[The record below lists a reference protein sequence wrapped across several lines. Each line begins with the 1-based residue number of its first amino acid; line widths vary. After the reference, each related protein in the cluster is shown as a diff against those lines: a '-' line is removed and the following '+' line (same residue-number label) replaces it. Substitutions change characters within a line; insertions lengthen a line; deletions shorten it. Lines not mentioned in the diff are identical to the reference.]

1 MSGRPWESAAG
12 PISSVRAP
20 CSLLVLRTRFLP
32 TRRVVE
38 VTWARISNCRLEP
51 ERTMLKPSLQLRIGQ
66 QLTMTPQLQQ
76 AIRLLQLP
84 SLDLQAHVRETL
96 ETNVMLEAED
106 ELALDAPPDAA
117 REREDV
123 PVEEKYAEL
132 DGHTAAGDQREEP
145 EVEIADE
152 AWGEQTSGPSD
163 SPWSGEDD
171 RSGDFSDQHG
181 QTLQEQLIEQLEL
194 AKLSPVDLAIA
205 RVITDAIT
213 DDGYLKDDL
222 EEVRLSLL
230 PEIEATIAD
239 VERVLAAV
247 RSLEP
252 AGVGARNLGECI
264 ALQLRQLHPDTRARD
279 IAIRVALEHLDLV
292 AGQQLVLLR
301 RQLRCSEGDL
311 EMALALVRS
320 CHPRP
325 GAAVNPAQAEYVI
338 PDVFVRRT
346 DHGWI
351 GEINQ
356 ATVPRVRVNQ
366 SYANLISRA
375 PDHAMLRT
383 QLQEARWLMRS
394 LEIRN
399 ETLVKVA
406 RCIVQRQTSFFE
418 IGEEAME
425 PLILKDVAEAVEMHE
440 STISR
445 VTTAKYMHT
454 PRGVFEFRYF
464 FSSHVAAADGT
475 EMSSTAIR
483 AKLRK
488 LISQENPDN
497 PLSDAKLAEILSQ
510 EGIPVARRTVAKY
523 REGMQIAPS
532 NERKRAA
539 ARAS

>member
-1 MSGRPWESAAG
+1 
-12 PISSVRAP
+12 
-20 CSLLVLRTRFLP
+20 
-32 TRRVVE
+32 
-38 VTWARISNCRLEP
+38 
-51 ERTMLKPSLQLRIGQ
+51 MLKPSLQLRIGQ

-96 ETNVMLEAED
+96 ETNVMLEGED
-106 ELALDAPPDAA
+106 ETVEAADPGARDREELPVRLD
-117 REREDV
+117 
-123 PVEEKYAEL
+123 EKYAEL
-132 DGHTAAGDQREEP
+132 DGISTPADQRETP

-163 SPWSGEDD
+163 RVFSGDDDD
-171 RSGDFSDQHG
+171 RSSDFSDQHG

-194 AKLSPVDLAIA
+194 AKLSSVDMAIA
-205 RVITDAIT
+205 RVICDALT
-213 DDGYLKDDL
+213 DDGYLKDSL
-222 EEVRLSLL
+222 EDVRASLL
-230 PEIEATIAD
+230 PEIDAAPGD
-239 VERVLAAV
+239 VERVLGIV
-247 RSLEP
+247 QSLEP

-264 ALQLRQLHPDTRARD
+264 ALQLKQLDPETPARD
-279 IAIRVALEHLDLV
+279 VAIRVALEHLDLV
-292 AGQQLVLLR
+292 ASQQLALLR
-301 RQLRCSEGDL
+301 RQLRCSESDL

-325 GAAVNPAQAEYVI
+325 GAAVNPTQAQYVI

-346 DHGWI
+346 DHGWTV
-351 GEINQ
+351 EINQ

-445 VTTAKYMHT
+445 VTTAKYMPT

-464 FSSHVAAADGT
+464 FSSHVEAADGT

-483 AKLRK
+483 AKIKK
-488 LISQENPDN
+488 LISQENPEN

>member
-1 MSGRPWESAAG
+1 
-12 PISSVRAP
+12 
-20 CSLLVLRTRFLP
+20 
-32 TRRVVE
+32 
-38 VTWARISNCRLEP
+38 
-51 ERTMLKPSLQLRIGQ
+51 MLKPSLQLRIGQ

-76 AIRLLQLP
+76 AIRLLQLA

-96 ETNVMLEAED
+96 ETNVMLEQED
-106 ELALDAPPDAA
+106 EALEVVPEAVRD
-117 REREDV
+117 REEA
-123 PVEEKYAEL
+123 PVEQYSEL
-132 DGHTAAGDQREEP
+132 DGVNTPADQRETL
-145 EVEIADE
+145 EVEVADE

-163 SPWSGEDD
+163 TPWSGDDD
-171 RSGDFSDQHG
+171 RSSDFSDQHG
-181 QTLQEQLIEQLEL
+181 QTLQEQLVEQLDL
-194 AKLSPVDLAIA
+194 AKLSPIDMAIA
-205 RVITDAIT
+205 HVITDAVG
-213 DDGYLKDDL
+213 DDGYLKDSL
-222 EEVRLSLL
+222 EEIRASLL
-230 PEIEATIAD
+230 PEINAAPED
-239 VERVLAAV
+239 VERVLGIV
-247 RSLEP
+247 QSLEP

-264 ALQLRQLHPDTRARD
+264 ALQLKQLDPQTPARD
-279 IAIRVALEHLDLV
+279 LALRVALEHLGLV
-292 AGQQLVLLR
+292 AGQQLALLR
-301 RQLRCSEGDL
+301 RQLRCGESDL

-325 GAAVNPAQAEYVI
+325 GSAVNPTQAEYVI

-346 DHGWI
+346 DRGWVV
-351 GEINQ
+351 EINP

-399 ETLVKVA
+399 ETLIKVA
-406 RCIVQRQTSFFE
+406 RCIVQRQASFFE
-418 IGEEAME
+418 SGEEAME

-475 EMSSTAIR
+475 EMSSIAIR
-483 AKLRK
+483 AKIKK
-488 LISQENPDN
+488 LISQESPDN

-523 REGMQIAPS
+523 REGMQIVPS

>member
-1 MSGRPWESAAG
+1 
-12 PISSVRAP
+12 
-20 CSLLVLRTRFLP
+20 
-32 TRRVVE
+32 
-38 VTWARISNCRLEP
+38 
-51 ERTMLKPSLQLRIGQ
+51 MLKPSLQLRIGQ

-96 ETNVMLEAED
+96 ETNVMLEAE
-106 ELALDAPPDAA
+106 EEAPEPLGEAV
-117 REREDV
+117 REREDL

-132 DGHTAAGDQREEP
+132 DGNSTPAEQREEP

-152 AWGEQTSGPSD
+152 AWGEQASGPSD
-163 SPWSGEDD
+163 TPWSGDDD

-194 AKLSPVDLAIA
+194 AKLSAVDMAIA

-213 DDGYLKDDL
+213 DDGYLKDEL
-222 EEVRLSLL
+222 EDIRLSLL
-230 PEIEATIAD
+230 PEIEATAAD
-239 VERVLAAV
+239 VERVLCAV
-247 RSLEP
+247 QSLEP

-264 ALQLRQLHPDTRARD
+264 ALQLRQLHPDTPARD
-279 IAIRVALEHLDLV
+279 TAIRVALEHLDLV

-346 DHGWI
+346 DHGWTV
-351 GEINQ
+351 EINQ

-399 ETLVKVA
+399 ETLIKVA
-406 RCIVQRQTSFFE
+406 R
-418 IGEEAME
+418 
-425 PLILKDVAEAVEMHE
+425 
-440 STISR
+440 
-445 VTTAKYMHT
+445 
-454 PRGVFEFRYF
+454 
-464 FSSHVAAADGT
+464 
-475 EMSSTAIR
+475 
-483 AKLRK
+483 
-488 LISQENPDN
+488 
-497 PLSDAKLAEILSQ
+497 
-510 EGIPVARRTVAKY
+510 
-523 REGMQIAPS
+523 
-532 NERKRAA
+532 
-539 ARAS
+539 